1 MNEVVFHTEEVNVD
15 IESQINTISL
25 IVEEKPRVL
34 LLDYEGDPVLV
45 IKQPPS
51 TEVVVR
57 SPGPQ
62 GPSGR
67 SIVSVERTA
76 GSGVPGTYDTYTIT
90 YSDGTTSTFQIYNGA
105 DGSGGSGESLAVHIA
120 DETPHPAY
128 DDMIDLA
135 LQFENKLV

>member
-1 MNEVVFHTEEVNVD
+1 MSEIVFYQEEIDVDVEVQT
-15 IESQINTISL
+15 NTVSL
-25 IVEEKPRVL
+25 IVEEVPQVL
-34 LLDYEGDPVLV
+34 LLDGEDNPVLV

-67 SIVSVERTA
+67 SIVSVERT
-76 GSGVPGTYDTYTIT
+76 SGNGIPGEYDTYTIT
-90 YSDGTTSTFQIYNGA
+90 YSDGSSSTFQIYNGA
-105 DGSGGSGESLAVHIA
+105 DGEGGSGQSLAVHIA

-128 DDMIDLA
+128 DDMIDLV
-135 LQFENKLV
+135 LRFENGLV